1 MKQVI
6 LTTLSQPL
14 VMCHFNDGKAKK
26 VFYIA
31 EIDESIENEIENKKS
46 EFINFLIKGNVVNIP
61 KTQICFYGEMDFT
74 TGSEDYETIKDYD
87 DLFSGNSSIIPA
99 NYNYDTHSCE
109 IKEDILKTWETFR
122 PELIV
127 QYFHGRLGKP
137 KRCIIFKRTIW

>member
-14 VMCHFNDGKAKK
+14 VMCHFSDGKATK

-31 EIDESIENEIENKKS
+31 EINESIEEEIENKKS
-46 EFINFLIKGNVVNIP
+46 EFIKFPINGNIVNIL

-87 DLFSGNSSIIPA
+87 DLFSGNSSFIPA
-99 NYNYDTHSCE
+99 NYNYDTHSCNVE
-109 IKEDILKTWETFR
+109 NILKTWETFR

>member
-14 VMCHFNDGKAKK
+14 IMCHFNDGKAKK

-31 EIDESIENEIENKKS
+31 EIDESIEEEIENKKS
-46 EFINFLIKGNVVNIP
+46 EFIKFLIKDKVVNIP
-61 KTQICFYGEMDFT
+61 KTYFT
-74 TGSEDYETIKDYD
+74 TGGEDYETIKNHD
-87 DLFSGNSSIIPA
+87 DLFSDNSSTIPA
-99 NYNYDTHSCE
+99 NYDYNTHSCK
-109 IKEDILKTWETFR
+109 IDNVFKIWETFR

-137 KRCIIFKRTIW
+137 KRCIIFKRTI

>member
-1 MKQVI
+1 MRQII

-31 EIDESIENEIENKKS
+31 EIDESIEEEIENKKS
-46 EFINFLIKGNVVNIP
+46 ELIKFLIKDKVVNIS

-74 TGSEDYETIKDYD
+74 TGGEDYETIKEYD
-87 DLFSGNSSIIPA
+87 DLFSGNPSIIPA
-99 NYNYDTHSCE
+99 NYNYNTHSC
-109 IKEDILKTWETFR
+109 KVEDILKTWETFR

-137 KRCIIFKRTIW
+137 KRCMIFKRTIW

>member
-14 VMCHFNDGKAKK
+14 VMCHFNDGKATK

-46 EFINFLIKGNVVNIP
+46 ELIKFLIKDKVVNIL

-87 DLFSGNSSIIPA
+87 DLFSGNPSIIPA
-99 NYNYDTHSCE
+99 NYNYNTHSCGV
-109 IKEDILKTWETFR
+109 EDIFKTWETFR
-122 PELIV
+122 PERIV

-137 KRCIIFKRTIW
+137 KRCMIFKRTVW